1 MALGLRRLQRLGL
14 IIYKGERIKMGH
26 EEKKMQSTE
35 AYREIGI
42 ACLPCV
48 AHKGW
53 ERSSN

>member
-26 EEKKMQSTE
+26 EEKKMQSTK